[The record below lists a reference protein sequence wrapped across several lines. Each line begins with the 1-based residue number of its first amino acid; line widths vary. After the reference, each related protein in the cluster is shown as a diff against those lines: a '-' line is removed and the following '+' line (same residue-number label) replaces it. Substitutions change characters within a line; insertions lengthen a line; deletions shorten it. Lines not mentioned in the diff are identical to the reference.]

1 MRLVID
7 TNVLVS
13 ALLNPGRVPHRA
25 VTVLCLQRCTVLYDR
40 RIAEEY
46 RSVLSRP
53 KFGSI
58 PRDRID
64 ALLASVLAVGKDL
77 GEVSPWTGELPD
89 ADDRPFVEV
98 ALAGM
103 ADALVTGNVRHFP
116 PGLGMNVLTPAHLL
130 QRLGGV

>member
-13 ALLNPGRVPHRA
+13 ALLNPGRVPDRA
-25 VTVLCLQRCTVLYDR
+25 LTLVCSQRCTVLYDA

-53 KFGSI
+53 KFSSI
-58 PRDRID
+58 PRERVD
-64 ALLASVLAVGKDL
+64 ALLAGVWAVGQAL
-77 GEVSPWTGELPD
+77 GDVAPWAGELPD

-98 ALAGM
+98 ARAGN
-103 ADALVTGNVRHFP
+103 AHALVTGNVRHFP
-116 PGLGMNVLTPAHLL
+116 PGLGVDVLTPAHLL